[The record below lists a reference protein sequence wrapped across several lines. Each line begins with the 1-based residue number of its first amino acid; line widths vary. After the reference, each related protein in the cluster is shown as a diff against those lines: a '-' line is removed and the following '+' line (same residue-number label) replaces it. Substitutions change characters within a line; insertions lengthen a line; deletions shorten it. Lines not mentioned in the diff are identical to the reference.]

1 MRLCIFCDQKATT
14 LEHSWPAWMDALL
27 GGFFKAEAWFRL
39 DGGDQHLVAAW
50 CMKTAM
56 VFECTKPDKSH
67 FYTRAER
74 EHLRSSLN
82 LPAGTALWIGRQ
94 HRSDFTYCHA
104 RQLRGTRPGDEV
116 VLSEG
121 HVTTFAA
128 ARVVLQILTVRRTPE
143 YEGRLRQITLDATP
157 GPWSRRG
164 GRGLIQIWPA
174 SPSIRWPRTGALAS
188 PTSIR
193 LARDLG
199 PSRDQ
204 RDAFM
209 GGPRPPSDVR
219 TCGKSLSDDDS
230 SRGRPWFQVGSNIP
244 SAARCTGTFPSW
256 QTFSILARYLVM
268 RVAAQFLVRTL
279 KSAGQRATGGSSG
292 HGM

>member
-14 LEHSWPAWMDALL
+14 LEHACPAWMDALL
-27 GGFFKAEAWFRL
+27 GGFFKAEAWFGPEAVRKEWGGAPVKVRYLCASCNDGWMSRLEGQVRPFIGAMMNDVAIRL
-39 DGGDQHLVAAW
+39 DRGDQHLVAAW

-82 LPAGTALWIGRQ
+82 LPTGTALWIGRQ

-104 RQLRGTRPGDEV
+104 RQLRGTRPGDEA

-128 ARVVLQILTVRRTPE
+128 GRVVLQILTVRRAPE

-174 SPSIRWPRTGALAS
+174 SPSIRWPPDWSFGEPDLDPFCERFRTES
-188 PTSIR
+188 
-193 LARDLG
+193 
-199 PSRDQ
+199 
-204 RDAFM
+204 
-209 GGPRPPSDVR
+209 
-219 TCGKSLSDDDS
+219 
-230 SRGRPWFQVGSNIP
+230 
-244 SAARCTGTFPSW
+244 
-256 QTFSILARYLVM
+256 
-268 RVAAQFLVRTL
+268 
-279 KSAGQRATGGSSG
+279 
-292 HGM
+292 